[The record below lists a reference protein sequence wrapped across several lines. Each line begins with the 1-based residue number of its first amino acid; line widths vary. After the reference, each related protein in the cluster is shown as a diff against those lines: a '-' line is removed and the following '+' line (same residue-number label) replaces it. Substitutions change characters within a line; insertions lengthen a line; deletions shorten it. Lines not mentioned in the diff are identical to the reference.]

1 MVLLADV
8 HLTVGDRAAAEL
20 LLDRLRPY
28 SGLVTW
34 NTACS
39 LGPFDIAIG
48 RLEGM
53 LGRLD
58 AAERHLRAAVALCE
72 RMDAQAHLVIARHE
86 LARVLMRS
94 QRHSGQAQRLATGA
108 AAAAAR
114 LGVTLSPAEPVT
126 VPATPRPSGSRRSP
140 A

>member
-8 HLTVGDRAAAEL
+8 HLTLGDAGAAAVV
-20 LLDRLRPY
+20 LDRLRPY

-58 AAERHLRAAVALCE
+58 AAERHLRDAVALCE
-72 RMDAQAHLVIARHE
+72 RMGAEAHLVVARHE

-108 AAAAAR
+108 AEAAAR
-114 LGVTLSPAEPVT
+114 LGVALPSAAEPQVRRR
-126 VPATPRPSGSRRSP
+126 AAPR
-140 A
+140 